1 MKMHRYP
8 YLGDQDESN
17 KDVGEYEPEHV
28 AKVVVF
34 GAGLFKELLK
44 GAKGG
49 RAERKSPLGDLGA
62 ERAPLIFC

>member
-28 AKVVVF
+28 AKVVDF
-34 GAGLFKELLK
+34 KAGPFKELLNLE
-44 GAKGG
+44 G
-49 RAERKSPLGDLGA
+49 
-62 ERAPLIFC
+62 